1 MDNLPKDPPDENN
14 NNPTPPPFGTNFN
27 PHSNPL
33 DPNNPYS
40 SQSPQNPVSE
50 VPNPPNYPNLPDHP
64 DNPHHSTYSEVA
76 QHKLRDSHGRFETDR
91 VSENPDQTTLTSS
104 TSLNSFSI
112 TNIFKKV
119 FDVLN
124 KIKWKKMTLYLTGAA
139 TFIYLVI
146 SNPTFQN
153 LVNHFFPNSSP
164 ILGRA
169 ISFQGVLKSSESGIF
184 SLVLPDQ
191 QTYTLHFKPS
201 SSLTNLKK
209 LNEVVVKGNLT
220 GTPYVIENAEIYPLN
235 LTTDN
240 TQNTPTSLNSP
251 TTPNSSN
258 PSSFSNP
265 SDLPKL
271 YPNLTWEIT
280 QSKTLLFTSGKRR
293 IEQEGVYLESS
304 QVTELPQDFINYYT
318 NQLTNLGFKQTLNSS
333 DPNST
338 TITYSKD
345 DLFLTFGVKNI
356 YSGSGDNKKIVGY
369 KAFIEHN

>member
-1 MDNLPKDPPDENN
+1 MDNLPKDPPDSGNN
-14 NNPTPPPFGTNFN
+14 NNPTPPPFGSSFN
-27 PHSNPL
+27 PHSNPV

-40 SQSPQNPVSE
+40 SQPTPPPPQAPFPE
-50 VPNPPNYPNLPDHP
+50 TP
-64 DNPHHSTYSEVA
+64 NPHHASYAEVA
-76 QHKLRDSHGRFETDR
+76 QHKLRDSHGKFATDHI
-91 VSENPDQTTLTSS
+91 SS
-104 TSLNSFSI
+104 DPSI
-112 TNIFKKV
+112 QPAPNIFKRI
-119 FDVLN
+119 FDFLI
-124 KIKWKKMTLYLTGAA
+124 KIKWQKVTLYITG
-139 TFIYLVI
+139 LVTLILLII

-169 ISFQGVLKSSESGIF
+169 ISLQGVLKSSESGIY

-191 QTYTLHFKPS
+191 QTYTIHFKPTTA
-201 SSLTNLKK
+201 LTNLKK

-220 GTPYVIENAEIYPLN
+220 WTPYVIENAEIYPLN
-235 LTTDN
+235 LATEDA
-240 TQNTPTSLNSP
+240 TQNPSKILSKVEGPNTP
-251 TTPNSSN
+251 
-258 PSSFSNP
+258 NP

-271 YPNLTWEIT
+271 YSGLTWEIT

-318 NQLTNLGFKQTLNSS
+318 NQLTSLSFKQTLNSS
-333 DPNST
+333 DPNDT

-356 YSGSGDNKKIVGY
+356 YSGSGDNKKLVGY